1 MTAPVI
7 ELRGLART
15 YPGPPPVHA
24 LRPADL
30 VIEAGD
36 YVAVTGPSGSGKS
49 TLLHLLGLLDSP
61 TAGSYLLGGLDTP
74 ALGDRDRSALR
85 GRRIGVVFQAF
96 HLLAYRTALENV
108 LLAEL
113 YNQTPRSARLQAA
126 VDALGAVG
134 LGHRLD
140 ALPTTLS
147 GGSASG
153 SRSRGRWS
161 TGRAWCCATSR
172 RETWT
177 RATPP
182 RSWNCSTSST
192 RTASRSWSSRTTR
205 QWRPTRAGPWRSVTG
220 SCPSGPGPVMPSPGT
235 GLPLPRL
242 TVRDAAAEAVA
253 GIVQRPGRA
262 GLTMLGT
269 VLGVGA
275 FVAVLGLTA
284 TGAGQISRQFTVL
297 EDTTVTVADNGPAN
311 NVAPPGTNPAI
322 GFPAGADAIADHIN
336 GVVAAGV
343 WWPVTL
349 PEGTNFSASLALSGT
364 ASQTV
369 NLLAASPG
377 AVRAMV
383 PAMVAGSPLS
393 AYENDTAQHVAMI
406 DTSTAS
412 ALGISPAR
420 LPSHPAVFVNGIA
433 YTVVGVYSSAQ
444 RVASGGSA
452 MLIPENTALE
462 DYGNPQ
468 PGIGT
473 QEEAQM
479 IVATRTGAAQAVARQ
494 IAAAELP
501 TDPHRLVVTPPQNP
515 LKLQGEV
522 NGDLAGLFLILAL
535 ISLLI
540 GAVGIANTTLVA
552 VLERTGE
559 IGVRRA
565 VGARPRHIAAQ
576 FLAES
581 TALGTLGG
589 LIGTC
594 IGVGI
599 VVIFAAIQNWTAVLN
614 PAYTLPAPL
623 IGSLVGLLA
632 GAYPALRAARTSP
645 LAALRHA

>member
-1 MTAPVI
+1 MP
-7 ELRGLART
+7 R
-15 YPGPPPVHA
+15 PGP
-24 LRPADL
+24 
-30 VIEAGD
+30 
-36 YVAVTGPSGSGKS
+36 
-49 TLLHLLGLLDSP
+49 GL
-61 TAGSYLLGGLDTP
+61 
-74 ALGDRDRSALR
+74 
-85 GRRIGVVFQAF
+85 
-96 HLLAYRTALENV
+96 
-108 LLAEL
+108 
-113 YNQTPRSARLQAA
+113 
-126 VDALGAVG
+126 
-134 LGHRLD
+134 
-140 ALPTTLS
+140 
-147 GGSASG
+147 
-153 SRSRGRWS
+153 
-161 TGRAWCCATSR
+161 
-172 RETWT
+172 
-177 RATPP
+177 
-182 RSWNCSTSST
+182 
-192 RTASRSWSSRTTR
+192 
-205 QWRPTRAGPWRSVTG
+205 
-220 SCPSGPGPVMPSPGT
+220 PSP
-235 GLPLPRL
+235 RL
-242 TVRDAAAEAVA
+242 SVRDAAAEAVA
-253 GIVQRPGRA
+253 GIVQRPGRS

-284 TGAGQISRQFTVL
+284 TGAGQISRQFSVL
-297 EDTTVTVADNGPAN
+297 EDTTVTVSDNGPAN
-311 NVAPPGTNPAI
+311 DVAPPGTYPAI
-322 GFPAGADAIADHIN
+322 GFPADADQVAEHIK

-343 WWPVTL
+343 WWPVAL
-349 PEGTNFSASLALSGT
+349 PEGTNFSASLALSGV

-369 NLLAASPG
+369 NLMAASPG
-377 AVRAMV
+377 AVQAMV
-383 PAMVAGSPLS
+383 PAMVAGSPLT

-406 DTSTAS
+406 DTTTAS
-412 ALGISPAR
+412 TLGISPAR
-420 LPSHPAVFVNGIA
+420 LASHPAVFVNGIA
-433 YTVVGVYSSAQ
+433 YTIVGVYGSGQ
-444 RVASGGSA
+444 RVLGGSA

-479 IVATRTGAAQAVARQ
+479 VIATRTGAAQEVAKQ

-501 TDPHRLVVTPPQNP
+501 TDPHRLVVTPPPNP

-594 IGVGI
+594 IGVAI
-599 VVIFAAIQNWTAVLN
+599 VVIFAAVQNWTAVLN
-614 PAYTLPAPL
+614 PLYTLPAPL
-623 IGSLVGLLA
+623 IGTVVGLLA

-645 LAALRHA
+645 LVALRHA

>member
-1 MTAPVI
+1 MSRPGA
-7 ELRGLART
+7 GL
-15 YPGPPPVHA
+15 
-24 LRPADL
+24 
-30 VIEAGD
+30 
-36 YVAVTGPSGSGKS
+36 
-49 TLLHLLGLLDSP
+49 
-61 TAGSYLLGGLDTP
+61 
-74 ALGDRDRSALR
+74 
-85 GRRIGVVFQAF
+85 
-96 HLLAYRTALENV
+96 
-108 LLAEL
+108 
-113 YNQTPRSARLQAA
+113 
-126 VDALGAVG
+126 
-134 LGHRLD
+134 
-140 ALPTTLS
+140 
-147 GGSASG
+147 
-153 SRSRGRWS
+153 
-161 TGRAWCCATSR
+161 
-172 RETWT
+172 
-177 RATPP
+177 
-182 RSWNCSTSST
+182 
-192 RTASRSWSSRTTR
+192 
-205 QWRPTRAGPWRSVTG
+205 
-220 SCPSGPGPVMPSPGT
+220 PSPQ
-235 GLPLPRL
+235 L
-242 TVRDAAAEAVA
+242 TVRDAAAEAIA

-284 TGAGQISRQFTVL
+284 TGAGQISHQFTVL
-297 EDTTVTVADNGPAN
+297 EDTTVTVEDNGPAN

-322 GFPAGADAIADHIN
+322 GFPAAADAIADHIN
-336 GVVAAGV
+336 GVAAAGV
-343 WWPVTL
+343 WWPVAL
-349 PEGTNFSASLALSGT
+349 PDGTNFSASQALSGT

-377 AVRAMV
+377 AVRAMD
-383 PAMVAGSPLS
+383 PAMVAGSRLS
-393 AYENDTAQHVAMI
+393 TYENDTAQHVAMI
-406 DTSTAS
+406 DTTTAA

-420 LPSHPAVFVNGIA
+420 LPSRPAVFVDGIA

-452 MLIPENTALE
+452 MLIPENTALA

-473 QEEAQM
+473 EDEAQLV
-479 IVATRTGAAQAVARQ
+479 IATRTGAAQAVARQ

-501 TDPHRLVVTPPQNP
+501 TDPHRLVVTSPPNP
-515 LKLQGEV
+515 LNLQSEV

-581 TALGTLGG
+581 MALGTLGG

-599 VVIFAAIQNWTAVLN
+599 VVIFAAAKDWTAVLN
-614 PAYTLPAPL
+614 PVYTLPAPL
-623 IGSLVGLLA
+623 IGTVVGLLA

-645 LAALRHA
+645 LAALRHT